1 MQAPCPEIYILDAKC
16 LSGEVLP
23 PIQKKEQSRRR
34 QPTVP
39 SNMHS
44 LPPEVQSHGQTTGQF
59 LNSSRESVV
68 GAAIVLDRHA
78 YYNNNVCRY
87 CSSRYYMEGLF
98 SLPNFRSEKIWF
110 ACLIAVQYE
119 PYNAVLLRTFRVG
132 LFVK

>member
-39 SNMHS
+39 PNMHS

-59 LNSSRESVV
+59 SSSSRENVV
-68 GAAIVLDRHA
+68 GAAIVLDRLTITTMFVDTVVVDTTWK
-78 YYNNNVCRY
+78 N
-87 CSSRYYMEGLF
+87 CSLFPTSDQKKSGLH
-98 SLPNFRSEKIWF
+98 
-110 ACLIAVQYE
+110 
-119 PYNAVLLRTFRVG
+119 VLLQFSMSLTM
-132 LFVK
+132 LSC

>member
-16 LSGEVLP
+16 LSREVLP

-59 LNSSRESVV
+59 LNSGRESVV

-78 YYNNNVCRY
+78 YYNNYVCIDTVVVDTTWKA
-87 CSSRYYMEGLF
+87 CSLFPTSDQKKSGLH
-98 SLPNFRSEKIWF
+98 
-110 ACLIAVQYE
+110 
-119 PYNAVLLRTFRVG
+119 VLLQFSMSLTM
-132 LFVK
+132 LSC